1 MNWTQTTDLL
11 TLMYWLYAHM
21 NQAIKLLL
29 STLPNNYSP
38 SLNLSL
44 QEIGY
49 PERVVTPQGSLSLMG

>member
-1 MNWTQTTDLL
+1 
-11 TLMYWLYAHM
+11 M